1 MPAKKKGRP
10 EADMIWVSALSV
22 AAGVARKA
30 SSSERDVIRAVAEEL
45 RRLKL
50 RGTVALLTP
59 DGQLQVQTRSVSQ
72 TLETSLKRLT
82 GYEIAGYT
90 FDPDGAEV
98 YSTALSTGKAVFTED
113 RASVVKEVMPAALH
127 PLLPRIMRLLGDD
140 NVIVAPLI
148 FEEESIGTINVSA
161 QWLTAEDTPF
171 VEALAA
177 HVAIALGQVRNRR
190 KLELALEQQ
199 KLRSTIADLLARAVD
214 MNEVMEAVLRTCTD
228 VTGADSGTIGLLEAN
243 KNSIYFPYI
252 YGKPEETDSHPT
264 PRGEGAIW
272 TALNQRSPLLIND
285 YPNHPDASQSAIDAG
300 IKSVIGIPL
309 IVGNETIGI
318 MGVFNHSDEVKFT
331 QDHVEQAEAITS
343 MAAIAIKKAQLY
355 EMANR
360 SAEESKVL
368 IRTARTISASLD
380 ADTVLHEIAMHAN
393 NLLGADGSRIHL
405 ADYEKGVIHCV
416 VALEPNAE
424 AISAFELKL
433 GEGLTGEVIRT
444 GEPLLVNNPKEDT
457 RSMQVPN
464 TPDDELECLAIV
476 PLSIRQRTM
485 GSMTVRRMGLKR
497 PFTISDLDLLMAFGA
512 QAAISIENAHLY
524 GQIESQAQQL
534 EAEVIERTR
543 ELALSESR
551 YRGLVESALAGIF
564 QIDLTG
570 RITYANQTLADM
582 SEIQLAE
589 IIDQP
594 FEKIGL
600 MSPETL
606 GKMMAQFQAR
616 VRGDLPPQE
625 VFEVEFF
632 SRSGRRI
639 PALVGISIITD
650 TEGNPQ
656 GITGFVT
663 DISERIELEKALEAE
678 RDRLNALLT
687 NIGDAVMVT
696 DRDGLIQ
703 FVNPA
708 WEFQTGYAEDEAL
721 GQSFSILNSD
731 EFDKIRHAEMMA
743 TAHAGKT
750 WRGEITNRRKDGSV
764 YEAEISLTPVLGP
777 TSEAIDFVTVIH
789 DISARK
795 EIDRIKSQF
804 VSDVSHELRTPLTNI
819 RLYLDL
825 LDRIRDEEKVAR
837 YLKTLT
843 RESERL
849 SNLIDDLLSL
859 SSLDVDATPIR
870 TADVDINTILE
881 SLVIDRRSLAASQ
894 GLSLELDLHG
904 NIPPIAGDSRLIGQV
919 FTNLLTNA
927 MNYTPE
933 GGVITLRTRLD
944 RKNGDDWV
952 IGEVEDTGL
961 GIPLR
966 EQADIFNRFYRGEA
980 SQSTGAP
987 GTGLGLAICQE
998 IITRHGGSITV
1009 ASKGVPGRGS
1019 CFSVWLRGQFP
1030 DS

>member
-1 MPAKKKGRP
+1 MLPLPAKEKGRP
-10 EADMIWVSALSV
+10 EADTIWVSALSV

-30 SSSERDVIRAVAEEL
+30 SSNERDVIRAVAEEL

-59 DGQLQVQTRSVSQ
+59 DGQLQVQTRSLSP
-72 TLETSLKRLT
+72 TLESSLKKLT

-90 FDPDGAEV
+90 FDPNSAEV

-113 RASVVKEVMPAALH
+113 RVSTVKEIMPQALH
-127 PLLPRIMRLLGDD
+127 PLLPRIMKLLGDD
-140 NVIVAPLI
+140 KVIVAPLI
-148 FEEESIGTINVSA
+148 FEDEPIGTINVSA
-161 QWLTAEDTPF
+161 HWLTVEDAPF
-171 VEALAA
+171 VEALAD
-177 HVAIALGQVRNRR
+177 HVAIALGQVRNRH

-199 KLRSTIADLLARAVD
+199 RLRNTIAELLARAVD
-214 MNEVMEAVLRTCTD
+214 MNEVMETVLRACAEA
-228 VTGADSGTIGLLEAN
+228 TGADSGTIGLIEPN
-243 KNSIYFPYI
+243 KGTIYFPYI

-285 YPNHPDASQSAIDAG
+285 YPNHPDATQSAIDAG

-309 IVGNETIGI
+309 IVGDETIGI

-331 QDHVEQAEAITS
+331 QDHVEQTEAITS
-343 MAAIAIKKAQLY
+343 MAAIAIKKALLY
-355 EMANR
+355 EEANK

-393 NLLGADGSRIHL
+393 NLLEADGSRIHL
-405 ADYEKGVIHCV
+405 ADYEEGVIRCV

-424 AISAFELKL
+424 AISSFELKL
-433 GEGLTGEVIRT
+433 GQGLTGEVIRT
-444 GEPLLVNNPKEDT
+444 GEPLIINNPSEDT
-457 RSMQVPN
+457 RSVQVPN

-485 GSMTVRRMGLKR
+485 GSMTVRRMGLER
-497 PFTISDLDLLMAFGA
+497 PFTIDDLDLLMAFGA

-524 GQIESQAQQL
+524 GQIESQAQRL

-551 YRGLVESALAGIF
+551 YRGLVETAQAGIF
-564 QIDLTG
+564 QLDTTG

-582 SEIQLAE
+582 ADIPLNE
-589 IIDQP
+589 IIGQP
-594 FEKIGL
+594 FTKFDLI
-600 MSPETL
+600 PAETTAT
-606 GKMMAQFQAR
+606 MMAQFEARLRGELSPQA
-616 VRGDLPPQE
+616 
-625 VFEVEFF
+625 VFEFEFF

-639 PALVGISIITD
+639 PTLIGISLITD
-650 TEGNPQ
+650 AEGNPQ
-656 GITGFVT
+656 GITGLVT
-663 DISERIELEKALEAE
+663 DISERIALEKALEAE

-696 DRDGLIQ
+696 DRDGIIQ

-708 WEFQTGYAEDEAL
+708 WERQTGYSADEAL
-721 GQSFSILNSD
+721 GEEPSILRSE
-731 EFDKIRHAEMMA
+731 EFDTKSHAVMMKSVR
-743 TAHAGKT
+743 AGET
-750 WRGEITNRRKDGSV
+750 WRGEVTNRRKDGSE

-777 TSEAIDFVTVIH
+777 TLEAVDFVTVMH

-795 EIDRIKSQF
+795 EIDRLKSQF

-825 LDRIRDEEKVAR
+825 MDRIRDKEKVTR

-881 SLVIDRRSLAASQ
+881 SLAIDRRSLAASQ
-894 GLSLELDLHG
+894 GLSLELELHD
-904 NIPPIAGDSRLIGQV
+904 NLPPIAGDSRLIGQI

-944 RKNGDDWV
+944 RENGDNWMV
-952 IGEVEDTGL
+952 VEVEDTGL
-961 GIPLR
+961 GIPLS

-980 SQSTGAP
+980 SKSTGAP
-987 GTGLGLAICQE
+987 GTGLGLAICEE
-998 IITRHGGSITV
+998 IVSRHGGRIAV
-1009 ASKGVPGRGS
+1009 ASEGIPGKGS
-1019 CFSVWLRGQFP
+1019 CFSVWLRA
-1030 DS
+1030 